1 MAFGRLSSAERLPG
15 AERHEMNDLAIH
27 LTDENG
33 KHLYEQIY
41 EYIADE
47 IREGKLLAG
56 EKLPST
62 RSLAD
67 YLQVARS
74 TVELAYDQLA
84 SEGYIESV
92 PYRGYYI
99 CRVEELYRIGTSG
112 GGLRSE
118 KKGAGQEDGQ
128 PGQKDSRTARYFD
141 IDFSPNAIDMN
152 LFPFG
157 TWRKITRDILSGD
170 RKELFALGEPR
181 GDLELRRTVC
191 RYLHA
196 SRGVNASPEQIIVG
210 AGNDY
215 LLLLLQYILGR
226 GITAAFE
233 NPSYRRA
240 FRIFSSFAA
249 RMVTVPSDE
258 NGIRVDG
265 LLASRANV
273 AYVMPSRQF
282 PTGTV
287 MPIGRRTEL
296 LRWASSAEDRYLVE
310 DDYDSEFRYRGKPIP
325 SLQSADTAG
334 RVIYIGTFSK
344 SVAPAIRIS
353 FMVLPERL
361 MEAYEKNCSFFSS
374 TVSRID
380 QTILNEFIL
389 SGAFERHLNRMRKA
403 YREKH
408 DLLLD
413 CLQPLLNRYRLSG
426 EYAGLHVLLTSRV
439 PAGEEELL
447 ERAAACGVRIYGL
460 KEAALAPFET
470 DYATVL
476 LGYGGLDQERI
487 REGIR
492 RLDAAL

>member
-1 MAFGRLSSAERLPG
+1 
-15 AERHEMNDLAIH
+15 MNDLAIH

-99 CRVEELYRIGTSG
+99 CMVEELYRIGTSG

-181 GDLELRRTVC
+181 GDLELRKTVC

-265 LLASRANV
+265 LLASGANV

>member
-1 MAFGRLSSAERLPG
+1 
-15 AERHEMNDLAIH
+15 MNDLAIH
-27 LTDENG
+27 LTDEKG

-74 TVELAYDQLA
+74 TVELAYEQLL

-92 PYRGYYI
+92 PYKGYFI
-99 CRVEELYRIGTSG
+99 CRVEELYRIRTDEDGESG
-112 GGLRSE
+112 RRKTQRPERAAEAAQKDCFSE
-118 KKGAGQEDGQ
+118 KRER
-128 PGQKDSRTARYFD
+128 SFD
-141 IDFSPNAIDMN
+141 IDFSPNAIDMSR
-152 LFPFG
+152 FPFG

-170 RKELFALGEPR
+170 RTELFALGEPR
-181 GDLELRRTVC
+181 GDAALRETVC

-226 GITAAFE
+226 DITAAFE

-249 RMVTVPSDE
+249 GTVTVPSDE

-265 LLASRANV
+265 LSASGADV

-296 LRWASSAEDRYLVE
+296 LRWAAAAPGRYLVE
-310 DDYDSEFRYRGKPIP
+310 DDYDSEFRYRGKPVP

-334 RVIYIGTFSK
+334 RVIYIGTCSK

-353 FMVLPERL
+353 FMVLPEGL
-361 MEAYEKNCSFFSS
+361 LGAYEKNCGFFSS

-380 QTILNEFIL
+380 QTILNEFLL

-408 DLLLD
+408 DLLLE
-413 CLQPLLNRYRLSG
+413 CLQPLLDRFRLSG
-426 EYAGLHVLLTSRV
+426 EYAGLHVLLTSKD
-439 PAGEEELL
+439 PAREESLL

-470 DYATVL
+470 DCATVL
-476 LGYGGLDQERI
+476 LGYGGLDQEKI
-487 REGIR
+487 REGVR
-492 RLDAAL
+492 RLDKAL

>member
-1 MAFGRLSSAERLPG
+1 
-15 AERHEMNDLAIH
+15 MNDLVIH

-41 EYIADE
+41 EYIAEE

-56 EKLPST
+56 EKLPSS

-67 YLQVARS
+67 YLQVSRS

-92 PYRGYYI
+92 PYKGYYI
-99 CRVEELYRIGTSG
+99 CRVEELYRIGASESG
-112 GGLRSE
+112 EREIPSRKNRRAAE
-118 KKGAGQEDGQ
+118 R
-128 PGQKDSRTARYFD
+128 QKERFD

-226 GITAAFE
+226 EITVAFE

-249 RMVTVPSDE
+249 RTITVPSDE

-265 LLASRANV
+265 LLSAGANV

-287 MPIGRRTEL
+287 IPIGRRTEL
-296 LRWASSAEDRYLVE
+296 LRWASSAKDRYLVE

-344 SVAPAIRIS
+344 SCDPHQLYGA
-353 FMVLPERL
+353 
-361 MEAYEKNCSFFSS
+361 
-374 TVSRID
+374 
-380 QTILNEFIL
+380 
-389 SGAFERHLNRMRKA
+389 SGRP
-403 YREKH
+403 
-408 DLLLD
+408 D
-413 CLQPLLNRYRLSG
+413 
-426 EYAGLHVLLTSRV
+426 
-439 PAGEEELL
+439 
-447 ERAAACGVRIYGL
+447 
-460 KEAALAPFET
+460 
-470 DYATVL
+470 
-476 LGYGGLDQERI
+476 GGL
-487 REGIR
+487 
-492 RLDAAL
+492 

>member
-1 MAFGRLSSAERLPG
+1 
-15 AERHEMNDLAIH
+15 MNDLAIH

-181 GDLELRRTVC
+181 GDLELRKTVC

-265 LLASRANV
+265 LLASGANV

-296 LRWASSAEDRYLVE
+296 LRWASSAEDRYVVE

>member
-1 MAFGRLSSAERLPG
+1 
-15 AERHEMNDLAIH
+15 MNDLAIH

-112 GGLRSE
+112 VGLRSG

-157 TWRKITRDILSGD
+157 TWRKITRDIFSGD

-181 GDLELRRTVC
+181 GDLELRKTVC

-265 LLASRANV
+265 LLASGANV

-282 PTGTV
+282 PTVTV

-334 RVIYIGTFSK
+334 RVIYICTFSK

>member
-1 MAFGRLSSAERLPG
+1 
-15 AERHEMNDLAIH
+15 MNDLAIH
-27 LTDENG
+27 LTEGKG

-74 TVELAYDQLA
+74 TVELAYDQLQ

-92 PYRGYYI
+92 PYKGYYI
-99 CRVEELYRIGTSG
+99 CRVEELYRISASG
-112 GGLRSE
+112 DRRRDTDGKRSWRPDGEKDGREGGKASQMGGKSGR
-118 KKGAGQEDGQ
+118 
-128 PGQKDSRTARYFD
+128 RID

-157 TWRKITRDILSGD
+157 TWRKITREILSGD

-191 RYLHA
+191 RYLHS
-196 SRGVNASPEQIIVG
+196 SRGVNASPEQVIVG

-226 GITAAFE
+226 DITVAFE

-249 RMVTVPSDE
+249 RTVPVPSDE
-258 NGIRVDG
+258 NGICVEG
-265 LLASRANV
+265 LLSSGANV

-296 LRWASSAEDRYLVE
+296 LRWASSAADRYLVE

-325 SLQSADTAG
+325 SLQSSDTAG

-361 MEAYEKNCSFFSS
+361 LTAYEKSCGFFSS

-408 DLLLD
+408 DLLLE
-413 CLQPLLNRYRLSG
+413 CLQPLLDRFRLSG
-426 EYAGLHVLLTSRV
+426 EYAGLHVLLTSRA
-439 PAGEEELL
+439 PAREEELL
-447 ERAAACGVRIYGL
+447 EKAAACGVRIYGL
-460 KEAALAPFET
+460 KEAALAPLET
-470 DYATVL
+470 SCATVL
-476 LGYGGLDQERI
+476 LGYGGLNMEKI
-487 REGIR
+487 REGAG
-492 RLDAAL
+492 RLNAAL

>member
-1 MAFGRLSSAERLPG
+1 
-15 AERHEMNDLAIH
+15 MNDLAIH

-265 LLASRANV
+265 LLASGANV

>member
-181 GDLELRRTVC
+181 GDLELRKTVC

-265 LLASRANV
+265 LLASGANV

>member
-487 REGIR
+487 KEGIR

>member
-1 MAFGRLSSAERLPG
+1 
-15 AERHEMNDLAIH
+15 MNDLAIH

-112 GGLRSE
+112 GGLRSG
-118 KKGAGQEDGQ
+118 KKGAGQEDGHT
-128 PGQKDSRTARYFD
+128 GQKDSRTARYFD

-181 GDLELRRTVC
+181 GDLELRKTVC

-265 LLASRANV
+265 LLASGANV

>member
-1 MAFGRLSSAERLPG
+1 
-15 AERHEMNDLAIH
+15 MNDLAIH

-265 LLASRANV
+265 LLASGANV

-439 PAGEEELL
+439 PAGEEALL

-470 DYATVL
+470 DHATVL

-487 REGIR
+487 KEGIR

>member
-1 MAFGRLSSAERLPG
+1 
-15 AERHEMNDLAIH
+15 MNDLAIH

-47 IREGKLLAG
+47 IREGKLLSG

-62 RSLAD
+62 RSLAE

-265 LLASRANV
+265 LLASGANV